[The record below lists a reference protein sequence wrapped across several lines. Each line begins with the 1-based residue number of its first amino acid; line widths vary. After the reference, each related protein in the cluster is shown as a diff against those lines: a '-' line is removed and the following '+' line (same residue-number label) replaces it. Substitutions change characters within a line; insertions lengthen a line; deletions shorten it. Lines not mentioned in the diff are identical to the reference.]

1 VAHLAVVPDPRDRRG
16 VRHRLTSLLSV
27 AVCAVLAGAKS
38 LTAIGEWAAEAP
50 AEVLVRLGV
59 RTDPLTAAVLPP
71 DESTVR
77 KVLANIDGD
86 ALDRAVGAWLAGLSP
101 VPSPA
106 VEPSRGAWPAVA
118 VDGKTL
124 RGSGNHTSAPVHLLA
139 AMHHTTTAVLGQ
151 VAVAGKS
158 NEITAFRPLLAP
170 LELARTV
177 VTADALHSQRE
188 HANFLVTG
196 KGAAYLL
203 IIKRNQPHLY
213 RQLKALPW
221 GAVPVGDHTR
231 GRGHGRDEIR
241 RLQVLTTGGLLFPH
255 AVQAIRVTRRTRPLG
270 SRRWRTVTVYAIT
283 NLSVYQAS
291 PAHLADY
298 LRGHWAIEALHHIRD
313 VSYAE
318 DGSQVRTGNAPRAM
332 ASLRNLAIG
341 ILRHHGT
348 TNIAKALRH
357 NARDAYR
364 PLALIG
370 ITAP

>member
-1 VAHLAVVPDPRDRRG
+1 VPDPRDRRG

-38 LTAIGEWAAEAP
+38 LTAIGEWAADAP

-59 RTDPLTAAVLPP
+59 RTDPLTAAVLAP

-77 KVLANIDGD
+77 KVLAYIDGD
-86 ALDRAVGAWLAGLSP
+86 ALDAAVGAWLAGLA
-101 VPSPA
+101 PA
-106 VEPSRGAWPAVA
+106 PPPAAAEPPTPRQAWPAVA

-124 RGSGNHTSAPVHLLA
+124 RGSGDQQHQPVHLLA
-139 AMHHTTTAVLGQ
+139 AMHHSTTAVLGQ

-221 GAVPVGDHTR
+221 GAVPVSDHTR

-255 AVQAIRVTRRTRPLG
+255 AVQALRITRRTRPIG
-270 SRRWRTVTVYAIT
+270 ARRWRTVTVYAVT

-313 VSYAE
+313 LTYGE
-318 DGSQVRTGNAPRAM
+318 DASQVRTGNAPRAM

-341 ILRHHGT
+341 ILRHQGT

-364 PLALIG
+364 PLTLLG
-370 ITAP
+370 ITTP